1 MRDIAAERTRAES
14 GAGSPERRDEGT
26 ARQLTFHNV
35 GEATPTV
42 AGELSSPATT
52 NRDGDAQGTP
62 TTDTTMGSASS
73 FSLTP
78 GSQASVYF
86 EEDGFVPPT
95 AEDAKKLSPRGRR
108 ELLAAI
114 GKATSEAC
122 EKAGCDHVGQ
132 MWVAMPQE
140 NLSEYMNLLRELSK
154 IQD

>member
-1 MRDIAAERTRAES
+1 
-14 GAGSPERRDEGT
+14 
-26 ARQLTFHNV
+26 
-35 GEATPTV
+35 
-42 AGELSSPATT
+42 
-52 NRDGDAQGTP
+52 
-62 TTDTTMGSASS
+62 MGSASS

-114 GKATSEAC
+114 GKSTSEAC

-140 NLSEYMNLLRELSK
+140 NRRSRITLLFSQYFTHPINFAIHDGRNEATP
-154 IQD
+154 